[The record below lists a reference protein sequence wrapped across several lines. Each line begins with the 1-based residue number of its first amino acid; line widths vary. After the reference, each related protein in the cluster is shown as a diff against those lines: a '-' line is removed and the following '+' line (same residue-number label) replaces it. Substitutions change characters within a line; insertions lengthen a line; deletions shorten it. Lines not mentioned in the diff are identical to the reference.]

1 MRALSNTAY
10 DQLVHSNSESC
21 GLGHWKAP
29 PGRLRRVFRKSVHYL
44 SHKFILNR
52 RSTRSVR
59 AAGFC
64 LAVYPTVFH
73 PKLFLTS
80 EFFARFLA
88 TLDLA
93 GKRVVDVG
101 TGSGI
106 LALAA
111 ARAGATVVALDINP
125 KAVKA
130 ATDNSRANGL
140 GDRVTAIRSDLM
152 SGLAPDCVFDVIISN
167 PPFFSGEPRDVA
179 DRAWVAGPGYRDIMS
194 LFDQARQRLK
204 PSGVMYILLS
214 SDSDLHFLG
223 KLIAKAGFRARIATA
238 FSIMVESMIIYEL
251 IPVEASAAT
260 PSMIDSDTVN
270 FEGRKADNFEG
281 HQDARADRARVRA

>member
-1 MRALSNTAY
+1 MRGLSKTAY
-10 DQLVHSNSESC
+10 DQLVYFNAESC
-21 GLGHWKAP
+21 GLGRWKAP
-29 PGRLRRVFRKSVHYL
+29 PSWLRRLFRNSVHYL

-52 RSTRSVR
+52 RSTRTVR
-59 AAGFC
+59 AAGFR
-64 LAVYPTVFH
+64 LVVYPTVFH

-88 TLDLA
+88 TTNLA
-93 GKRVVDVG
+93 GKRVADVG

-130 ATDNSRANGL
+130 ATDNFCANGL
-140 GDRVTAIRSDLM
+140 SDRVTAIRSDLL
-152 SGLAPDCVFDVIISN
+152 SALAPDPSFDVIISN
-167 PPFFSGEPRDVA
+167 PPFFSGEPRDIA

-194 LFDQARQRLK
+194 LFEQARQRLK
-204 PSGVMYILLS
+204 PSGKMYVLLS

-223 KLIAKAGFRARIATA
+223 QLIARAGFRARAVTA
-238 FSIMVESMIIYEL
+238 FSIIIESMIIYEL
-251 IPVEASAAT
+251 TPLDIAPVT
-260 PSMIDSDTVN
+260 GPSLDRDIDDFVGEEET
-270 FEGRKADNFEG
+270 RTDL
-281 HQDARADRARVRA
+281 DRVRA

>member
-1 MRALSNTAY
+1 MRVLSETAY
-10 DQLVHSNSESC
+10 DQLVHSNAVSC
-21 GLGHWKAP
+21 GLGRWKAP
-29 PGRLRRVFRKSVHYL
+29 PGRLRRIFRNTVHYL

-52 RSTRSVR
+52 RCTRWVS
-59 AAGFC
+59 AAGFR

-88 TLDLA
+88 TIDLA
-93 GKRVVDVG
+93 GKRVADVG

-125 KAVKA
+125 QAVNA
-130 ATDNSRANGL
+130 AFDNSRANGF
-140 GDRVTAIRSDLM
+140 GDRVTAMRSDLM
-152 SGLAPDCVFDVIISN
+152 SALAPGFLFDVIISN

-179 DRAWVAGPGYRDIMS
+179 DRAWVAGPGYRDILS
-194 LFDQARQRLK
+194 LFEQAHERLK
-204 PSGVMYILLS
+204 PSGTMYVLLS

-223 KLIAKAGFRARIATA
+223 QLIARAGFRARMATA
-238 FSIMVESMIIYEL
+238 FSIMIESMIIYEL
-251 IPVEASAAT
+251 WRDDLDGRAAT
-260 PSMIDSDTVN
+260 IRM
-270 FEGRKADNFEG
+270 RKDCRGATRLPG
-281 HQDARADRARVRA
+281 LVVAGKAYVCG

>member
-1 MRALSNTAY
+1 MRVLSETAY
-10 DQLVHSNSESC
+10 DQLVHSNAVSC
-21 GLGHWKAP
+21 GLGRWKAP
-29 PGRLRRVFRKSVHYL
+29 PGRLRRIFRNTVHYL

-52 RSTRSVR
+52 RCTRWVS
-59 AAGFC
+59 AAGFR

-88 TLDLA
+88 TIDLA
-93 GKRVVDVG
+93 GKRVADVG

-125 KAVKA
+125 QAVNA
-130 ATDNSRANGL
+130 AFDNSRANGL
-140 GDRVTAIRSDLM
+140 GDRVTAIRSDLL
-152 SGLAPDCVFDVIISN
+152 SALAPDPSFDVIISN
-167 PPFFSGEPRDVA
+167 PPFFSGEPRDIA

-194 LFDQARQRLK
+194 LFEQARQRLK
-204 PSGVMYILLS
+204 PSGKMYVLLS

-223 KLIAKAGFRARIATA
+223 QLIARAGFRARAVTA
-238 FSIMVESMIIYEL
+238 LSIMIESMIIYEL
-251 IPVEASAAT
+251 TPMELGGLTASSLDRDEDEFVGQQEA
-260 PSMIDSDTVN
+260 
-270 FEGRKADNFEG
+270 RK
-281 HQDARADRARVRA
+281 

>member
-1 MRALSNTAY
+1 MRVLSETAY
-10 DQLVHSNSESC
+10 DQLVHSNAVSC
-21 GLGHWKAP
+21 GLGRWKAP
-29 PGRLRRVFRKSVHYL
+29 PGRLRRIFRNTVHYL

-52 RSTRSVR
+52 RCTRWVS
-59 AAGFC
+59 AAGFR

-88 TLDLA
+88 TIELA
-93 GKRVVDVG
+93 GKRVADVG

-125 KAVKA
+125 QAVNA
-130 ATDNSRANGL
+130 AIDNSRANGF
-140 GDRVTAIRSDLM
+140 GDRVTAMRSDLM
-152 SGLAPDCVFDVIISN
+152 SALTPGFLFDVIISN

-179 DRAWVAGPGYRDIMS
+179 DRAWVAGPGYRDILS
-194 LFDQARQRLK
+194 LFEQAHERLK
-204 PSGVMYILLS
+204 PSGTMYVLLS

-223 KLIAKAGFRARIATA
+223 QLIARAGFRARMATA
-238 FSIMVESMIIYEL
+238 FSIMIESMIIYEL
-251 IPVEASAAT
+251 TPLGPAVATAPTIGQGTDYFVPQQAAT
-260 PSMIDSDTVN
+260 D
-270 FEGRKADNFEG
+270 E
-281 HQDARADRARVRA
+281 RARVSA